1 MDKRTLLAV
10 VLASLVLLSWSF
22 LTSKFYPV
30 QNKIVTEQA
39 SSPTTPIAQ
48 PALIPEPAL
57 ELSAPSF
64 QLSREKYEV
73 TFVEPL
79 AAIKEIRFKDYGES
93 SFPLQYGFL
102 LGNTS
107 LAFHKQSVSENSVQ
121 FIYEDGEKKILKD
134 FNFLNSNY
142 GIELSIVI
150 QNLSSAPIKVD
161 LPLVLGVLDFNRDP
175 MQSRFQDVTVALTE
189 KTLHVNGQK
198 EALFEA
204 VQFLG
209 FRDRYFCVIAQP
221 ESDKWQ
227 GSLKKISPKK
237 TEVCLSLK
245 ERTILPGQQVT
256 DKFRIYLG
264 PQDLKHIARVKP
276 EWSAIIYYGAFDLI
290 GHFLLQ
296 LLDILYKLVH
306 NWGWV
311 IIGLSVLI
319 YFLLFPLSLKQMRSM
334 KQMQALQPVIAE
346 LRNKHKDNPQKLNK
360 EIMELYRQNK
370 VNPFAGC
377 LPMVLQIPVFF
388 ALYQV
393 LIRSVALKGARF
405 LWIKDLSEPDRLML
419 LPVSLPVLGNEINIL
434 PILMAIGMFMQQK
447 ITMKSTGGESAE
459 QQKMMMIIMP
469 VMFGFIFY
477 RMPAG
482 LVLYWFINSS
492 LMLAYQFRINRAK

>member
-10 VLASLVLLSWSF
+10 VLASLVLFGWSF
-22 LTSKFYPV
+22 LTSKLYPI

-39 SSPTTPIAQ
+39 PSLTTPIAE
-48 PALIPEPAL
+48 PALIPKPAL
-57 ELSAPSF
+57 EPPAPSF
-64 QLSREKYEV
+64 QFSQEKYEV
-73 TFVEPL
+73 TFVEPQ
-79 AAIKEIRFKDYGES
+79 AAIKEIIFKEYGSS

-102 LGNTS
+102 SGSTS
-107 LAFHKQSVSENSVQ
+107 LVFHRQSVSENSVK
-121 FIYEDGEKKILKD
+121 FIYEDKEKKILKD

-142 GIELSIVI
+142 GIELSITM

-175 MQSRFQDVTVALTE
+175 MQSRFQDATVALTE

-198 EALFEA
+198 EALFED
-204 VQFLG
+204 VKFLG

-227 GSLKKISPKK
+227 GSLKKINPKE
-237 TEVCLSLK
+237 TEVRLSLK
-245 ERTILPGQQVT
+245 EIVILPGQQVLE
-256 DKFRIYLG
+256 KFHIYLG
-264 PQDLKHIARVKP
+264 PQELKHITRIKP
-276 EWSAIIYYGAFDLI
+276 EWSAIIYYGTFDII
-290 GHFLLQ
+290 GHLLLQ
-296 LLDILYKLVH
+296 LLDILYKLMH
-306 NWGWV
+306 SWGWV
-311 IIGLSVLI
+311 IISVSVLI

-346 LRNKHKDNPQKLNK
+346 LREKYKDNPQKLNK
-360 EIMELYRQNK
+360 EIMELYRLNK

-377 LPMVLQIPVFF
+377 LPMILQIPVFF

-393 LIRSVALKGARF
+393 LIRSVALKGAKF
-405 LWIKDLSEPDRLML
+405 LWIKDLSEPDRFLM
-419 LPVSLPVLGNEINIL
+419 LPVSLPVLKNELNIL

-459 QQKMMMIIMP
+459 QQKMMLIIMP
-469 VMFGFIFY
+469 IMFGFIFY
-477 RMPAG
+477 GMPSG

-492 LMLAYQFRINRAK
+492 LMLAYQFRINRTK